1 MSRMGTLLCVTL
13 KLHFCIVSPL
23 HTQIQQHIL
32 KRCKSIFAVMTIHPC
47 RMQFKWSMMDV
58 NRWTTIAILDAGN
71 NIISIFGDLSSLPD
85 PEYRLWVMGYSHEIP
100 VNQLGRSENVWVS
113 REYGLYLV
121 WVRRESTVT
130 SADSFTSYVQLHAR
144 IKIAFSSGTTCEGH
158 R

>member
-1 MSRMGTLLCVTL
+1 MAPRTYRPSARSKPGSASLICQKRMGNFLFGHSTRDDLFT
-13 KLHFCIVSPL
+13 H
-23 HTQIQQHIL
+23 
-32 KRCKSIFAVMTIHPC
+32 KSYDKFPMPI
-47 RMQFKWSMMDV
+47 R
-58 NRWTTIAILDAGN
+58 
-71 NIISIFGDLSSLPD
+71 
-85 PEYRLWVMGYSHEIP
+85 YSHEIP